1 MKKII
6 ILFCA
11 LTFSIGCFSQKIE
24 IIKLDKGFKELDFTK
39 PKFNAKPDPV
49 PEQNGVYKFTHYLG
63 VVCNDETT
71 GDRGELYQYL
81 NISNGMVGIF
91 DEDIKKMMPGET
103 QNEDGKM
110 DFWAI
115 LPSKNQRM
123 YINSKESG
131 KMVMQMSD
139 GDGMSTTTSARFDA
153 WNEGEIFWRNAKKTK
168 TVTLPAHL
176 IEGNKTPIELEVY
189 DFMSQEEGK
198 VQVAMKDLGPAE
210 GQYAPLKKIYAAV
223 GLGGIGYIL
232 SPLNNHVYLVFH
244 VATYENTKG
253 CRLFS
258 LKPQNKSFSG
268 AGYKPMGDMILE
280 KLAEGQ
286 AEQQQAQAEKEEEI
300 NNEEDAQLRD
310 LYKQQAK
317 IEQEI
322 QKKMTDGIVNA
333 GLLNDINELSRMS
346 GIINEDDQ
354 YRMLEVG
361 LNIEYRKN
369 QIRLEQEGL
378 SSEERREINK
388 NMNCI
393 NKQKT
398 HWSNYR
404 NDVKTL
410 KQKYK
415 TLGQSEIMQKA
426 TILMADY
433 QQKMVTLCE

>member
-1 MKKII
+1 MKKIV

-11 LTFSIGCFSQKIE
+11 LFISFGSFCQNIE

-39 PKFNAKPDPV
+39 PKFDAKPDPV

-91 DEDIKKMMPGET
+91 GEDIKKTMPEAF
-103 QNEDGKM
+103 QSKDEKM

-123 YINSKESG
+123 FVNSKENG
-131 KMVMQMSD
+131 KMVMQMSA
-139 GDGMSTTTSARFDA
+139 GDGMNSSTSARFDA

-176 IEGNKTPIELEVY
+176 IEGNNKPIELEVY
-189 DFMSQEEGK
+189 DFLSQEDGK
-198 VQVAMKDLGPAE
+198 IQVAMKDLGLAE

-223 GLGGIGYIL
+223 GMGGIGYVL
-232 SPLNNHVYLVFH
+232 NPLNNHVYLVFH
-244 VATYENTKG
+244 IATYVNTKG

-268 AGYKPMGDMILE
+268 TGYKPMGDMILE

-300 NNEEDAQLRD
+300 NTEEDAQLRA
-310 LYKQQAK
+310 LYQQQAK

-322 QKKMTDGIVNA
+322 QKKMTDGITNA
-333 GLLNDINELSRMS
+333 GLLNDINEISNIAGM
-346 GIINEDDQ
+346 INEDDQ
-354 YRMLEVG
+354 YSMMEVG
-361 LNIEYRKN
+361 LNIEYRRN

-388 NMNCI
+388 SMSCI
-393 NKQKT
+393 NKQKV

-404 NDVKTL
+404 NDVKAL

-415 TLGQSEIMQKA
+415 TLGQSEIMQKIS
-426 TILMADY
+426 ILMADY
-433 QQKMVTLCE
+433 QQKMATLCK